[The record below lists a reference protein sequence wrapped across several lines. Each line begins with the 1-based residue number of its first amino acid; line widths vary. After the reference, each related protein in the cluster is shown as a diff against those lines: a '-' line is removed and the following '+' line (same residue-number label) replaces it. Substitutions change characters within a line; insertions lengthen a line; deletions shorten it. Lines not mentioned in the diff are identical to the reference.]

1 MPGNIDVKKEPK
13 AEIEK
18 GVVEVRFAK
27 AEEAKPK
34 KITVKRKVV

>member
-1 MPGNIDVKKEPK
+1 MGSFQEPD

-18 GVVEVRFAK
+18 EVVEVRFAK

-34 KITVKRKVV
+34 KVAVKKKVK